1 MAKFNSCSCFII
13 NVRTCMFSLGTCA
26 EFFFLPHLRG
36 EQLILISTVDLVS
49 LIYVSSLVT
58 LDQ

>member
-1 MAKFNSCSCFII
+1 
-13 NVRTCMFSLGTCA
+13 MFSLGTCA
-26 EFFFLPHLRG
+26 EFFFLPDLRG